1 MGASALDGLHHGRC
15 SRSRR
20 RRRRLVDFVPPA
32 GASIA
37 LGMKVGMF
45 PVRQPDA
52 TPSKNRPQLFVETV
66 TDTRHVDVEEMVG
79 RTGRSH
85 E

>member
-1 MGASALDGLHHGRC
+1 
-15 SRSRR
+15 
-20 RRRRLVDFVPPA
+20 
-32 GASIA
+32 
-37 LGMKVGMF
+37 MKVGMF

-66 TDTRHVDVEEMVG
+66 TDTRHVGVEQMVG

>member
-1 MGASALDGLHHGRC
+1 
-15 SRSRR
+15 
-20 RRRRLVDFVPPA
+20 
-32 GASIA
+32 
-37 LGMKVGMF
+37 MKVGMF

-52 TPSKNRPQLFVETV
+52 MPSKNRPQLFAETV
-66 TDTRHVDVEEMVG
+66 TETRHGGVEKVVG